1 MKWIIAVFI
10 TGISLAMFTGCQTEE
25 EQVGHTQDRKQEMLM
40 QEMQKDQKQAEEKS
54 NQ

>member
-1 MKWIIAVFI
+1 MKWIIAIFI
-10 TGISLAMFTGCQTEE
+10 TGISLAFFTGCQTEE

-40 QEMQKDQKQAEEKS
+40 KQMQKEQEQAEKL